1 MLFSKGNIRMK
12 LVAGAVLMCVASAAG
27 AVTLVGGG
35 ATLPAVGYTG
45 SATFPSALTPI
56 TTMATGSLFKS
67 YQNTVTGLSI
77 SYCPTGSGNGKKIL
91 AGNDPTNFQVNATCG
106 AVAPTATGF
115 GPAASVTQADFAGSD
130 APFSLT
136 EYNNYKTGH
145 SGSLP
150 TQLPAIAGAVGI
162 IFKKAGVNALTLT
175 EDQIC
180 GVFSGQITD
189 WSALASGV
197 SGPINIAYRSD
208 NSGTSFSFLNHLS
221 KVCPN
226 VTAHPATSFKTLQG
240 YATGAAAY
248 FPYSTASFG
257 ASGNAN
263 VVAAVGGTLAGGPT
277 ADGYIGYAEVA
288 NGVAGGVKMAS
299 VTNDVS
305 HQTINPLTGFGP
317 TAVPVSVVFGK
328 AIADLPNATTGRPEL
343 VSLPDTTT
351 CVGLVD
357 PETYASPA
365 SGYPIIAITNLLGNS
380 QGNGANVTAV
390 RGLLGSPYNA
400 DSTFRNSVTKI
411 GRATTGYAWLSN
423 AAGDLSQAKVNS
435 CIN

>member
-27 AVTLVGGG
+27 AVTLTVGG

-45 SATFPSALTPI
+45 SPTFPAPLTPI
-56 TTMATGSLFKS
+56 TTMGTGSLFGA
-67 YQNTVTGLSI
+67 YLATTTGVSV

-91 AGNDPTNFQVNATCG
+91 AGNDSNFQVNATCG
-106 AVAPTATGF
+106 AVGIPPTVIPTGF
-115 GPAASVTQADFAGSD
+115 GGASVAQADFAGSD

-136 EYNNYKTGH
+136 EYTNYKTGH

-150 TQLPAIAGAVGI
+150 TQLPSIAGAIGI
-162 IFKKAGVNALTLT
+162 VFKKTGVNALTLS

-221 KVCPN
+221 KVCPT
-226 VTAHPATSFKTLQG
+226 VPTHVATSFKTLQG
-240 YATGAAAY
+240 YATGAASYISAY
-248 FPYSTASFG
+248 SSSVG
-257 ASGNAN
+257 ASGNAG
-263 VVAAVGGTLAGGPT
+263 VVAAVGSTSP
-277 ADGYIGYAEVA
+277 DGSIGYAEVA
-288 NGVAGGVKMAS
+288 NGVAAGVKMAS
-299 VTNDVS
+299 VTNTS
-305 HQTINPLTGFGP
+305 GATINPLTGFGP
-317 TAVPVSVVFGK
+317 TAVSVSVVFDK
-328 AIADLPNATTGRPEL
+328 AIADSPDGTTGRPIL
-343 VSLPDTTT
+343 VNLPDTGT

-357 PETYASPA
+357 PDTYANPA
-365 SGYPIIAITNLLGNS
+365 SGYPILAITNLLGNS
-380 QGNGANVTAV
+380 TGNGANVTAV
-390 RGLLGSPYNA
+390 RGILGAAYNA
-400 DSTFRNSVTKI
+400 TPAFRNTVTKI

-423 AAGDLSQAKVNS
+423 AAGVLSQAKVDS